1 MFIKPS
7 RSLKGEI
14 HIPGDKSISHR
25 SVMFGAL
32 ADGLTEVTHFLHG
45 ADCLSTISCFKQL
58 GVPIENTKDCI
69 RIYGKGLHGLHPSAA
84 VLDAGNSGTTIRL
97 LSGILA
103 GQPFASTLTGDAS
116 IQKRSMKR
124 IITPLCQGL
133 RPDHQPARRAPRQ
146 TARDTLYFACRF
158 CAGKILCPARRF
170 ICR

>member
-58 GVPIENTKDCI
+58 GVPVENTKDCI
-69 RIYGKGLHGLHPSAA
+69 RIYGKAWSASVCRHTGRWKQRYNHPS
-84 VLDAGNSGTTIRL
+84 VVRYSCR
-97 LSGILA
+97 
-103 GQPFASTLTGDAS
+103 
-116 IQKRSMKR
+116 
-124 IITPLCQGL
+124 
-133 RPDHQPARRAPRQ
+133 
-146 TARDTLYFACRF
+146 TA
-158 CAGKILCPARRF
+158 
-170 ICR
+170 ICLHADG